1 MRFWWVNHKQTAR
14 QELGGG
20 YLWSPKTEAGG
31 KTSRFYDN
39 MRRAAPGDIVLSYA
53 AGQVGRVGVA
63 TGFATEAQR
72 PIEFKSAGSYWHNV
86 GWMLPVTWSE
96 AALSVR
102 PKDLLDQLAPLLPE
116 THSPIQSAT
125 GNGNQKAYLAEVD
138 RAVVDVVLKA
148 ANLRLA
154 DVIDSE
160 ANRPTPDFA
169 STLDDIVENAILLDT
184 SIDET
189 TRKQLT
195 NARRGQGI
203 FRARVLQVEP
213 ICRITGIEEPAL
225 LRASHIKPWR
235 VCDTAHERLD
245 GFNGLMLAPHVDFLF
260 DRGLICFE
268 DDGGVLFSSRLAEAD
283 ARKLGLHQV
292 ERPPRRP
299 FRGES
304 NSYFQHHRANVF
316 IN

>member
-1 MRFWWVNHKQTAR
+1 
-14 QELGGG
+14 
-20 YLWSPKTEAGG
+20 
-31 KTSRFYDN
+31 

-160 ANRPTPDFA
+160 ANRPAPDFA

-235 VCDTAHERLD
+235 VCDTAHEQLD